1 MAQIKRLHVEG
12 HPYFITSVTL
22 YRKPILIENI
32 NLLRASIDNAREKYR
47 FDIIAWVILPEH
59 FHLLLN
65 IQERNISTIIQA
77 IKLSFSKKYNQ
88 RHSINRAVW
97 QKSFWDHVIRNETDL
112 YRHIHYIHYNP
123 VKHGLAK
130 TAFGYKHSSI
140 FDYKEDYPPDWG
152 LTDEECKGEFGE

>member
-1 MAQIKRLHVEG
+1 MAQIKRIYVEG

-32 NLLRASIDNAREKYR
+32 NLLQASIDNARKKYR

-59 FHLLLN
+59 FHWLLN
-65 IQERNISTIIQA
+65 IQEQSISTIIQS

-88 RHSINRAVW
+88 RDSINRAVW
-97 QKSFWDHVIRNETDL
+97 QKSFWDHIIRDETDF

-130 TAFGYKHSSI
+130 TAFSYKHSSI

-152 LTDEECKGEFGE
+152 LTDEECSGDFGE